1 MILSFIM
8 TTWFIRH
15 PYSYSVVHFNN
26 PTQSQNPMLHQTISS
41 AYVLLFTFSSQALF
55 FGYPF
60 YLYLSLYIII
70 EAYSVPGSGYAVINH
85 KSVGNVTR
93 QQNSINT
100 IIDKAT
106 AELLPLSPGVFSLD
120 TPLIQCRIELFVL
133 L

>member
-1 MILSFIM
+1 MCC
-8 TTWFIRH
+8 
-15 PYSYSVVHFNN
+15 YSQF
-26 PTQSQNPMLHQTISS
+26 P
-41 AYVLLFTFSSQALF
+41 SQALF

-100 IIDKAT
+100 IINNAT
-106 AELLPLSPGVFSLD
+106 VELLPLSPGVSSLD
-120 TPLIQCRIELFVL
+120 TPLIHCRNELFVL